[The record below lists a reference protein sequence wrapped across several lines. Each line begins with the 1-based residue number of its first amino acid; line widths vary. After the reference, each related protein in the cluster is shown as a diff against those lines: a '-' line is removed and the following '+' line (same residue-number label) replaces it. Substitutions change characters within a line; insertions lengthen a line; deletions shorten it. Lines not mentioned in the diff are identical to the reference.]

1 MLIIYY
7 ILTIMYSIIINN

>member
-7 ILTIMYSIIINN
+7 